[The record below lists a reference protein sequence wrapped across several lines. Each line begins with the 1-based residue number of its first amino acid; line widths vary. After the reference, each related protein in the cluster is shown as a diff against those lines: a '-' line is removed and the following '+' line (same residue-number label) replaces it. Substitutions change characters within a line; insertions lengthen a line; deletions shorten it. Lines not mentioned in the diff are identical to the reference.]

1 MWCTLCMC
9 LYENKSLMTS
19 VDHRKHLY
27 HFTWLWLNCSIYM
40 NSFYNAKV
48 WLSGLSVEKHKLL
61 RLHQIYRCFKYQNHK
76 VEWVWKDMSLSKSQ
90 ILNFWVN
97 CPFKMSDLHI
107 IGHFIFATK
116 SFRFMQSN
124 LQMRNTEKQKQ
135 FIFKRNYP
143 IHKRSKLVQ
152 RCRDCLKTESSS
164 GELCDAAQGH

>member
-1 MWCTLCMC
+1 MGFVVAFVFIFCLIYLCVACHMWCTLCMC

-90 ILNFWVN
+90 IFNFWVN
-97 CPFKMSDLHI
+97 CPFKMCLICTLLVILYLQQNHSLLCK
-107 IGHFIFATK
+107 ATYK
-116 SFRFMQSN
+116 WGIPKNR
-124 LQMRNTEKQKQ
+124 
-135 FIFKRNYP
+135 
-143 IHKRSKLVQ
+143 
-152 RCRDCLKTESSS
+152 SSS
-164 GELCDAAQGH
+164 SSRGTIQYIKDQS